1 MKHRRKSICSLVLA
15 LAIVLGTMPVHARAA
30 DTQMQSGD
38 LSVSKPTIAEIQAK
52 YKAVTSAQTRF
63 DEQPSVTA
71 PYATGKLNAEF
82 IESGESYLNYIRY
95 LAGLPAVE
103 TTEEKNDS
111 AQHGA
116 VLLAANDELSH
127 QPSQPDDMDDEFYQA
142 GYDATSSSNLSYR
155 WSSSSAEP
163 LDALQSA
170 VSGQMADTS
179 STSNRSTLGHRRWLI
194 NPTLKYTGFG
204 CADSEDGGVYVDIPV
219 FDWSGSTVDYN
230 FVAWPTSG
238 YMPKQEFS
246 TSTPWSIT
254 LNPDRYE
261 IPEREN
267 LVITVTRQSDGS
279 SDTLNSGTS
288 DSASQTDPYLL
299 VDTQGYGVRNAIIFR
314 PDTSIFGSDLAGEYR
329 VKVTGLEDADGN
341 NVTLEYSVTFFD
353 IETGET
359 IGDLADATIQLSSD
373 GSSWTSSD
381 GAVEYTYDGTAK
393 QPQVRVIC
401 NDIRLS
407 EGTDY
412 TLAYADNTN
421 AGTATV
427 TVTGIGSYTGTATRT
442 FIIRKAE
449 QTVTAS
455 LSSETIL
462 PEETAQITASATAG
476 AISYQS
482 SRPEVATVSASGVV
496 TGVAPG
502 TSTITV
508 TAAGDSNYNSAS
520 TELVITVAEVH
531 THTYGDPA
539 FNWSED
545 HSDCT
550 ATFTCTECGSTQTVD
565 CEVTSATTPA
575 TCTESGSTT
584 YTASVSF
591 DGETYTDTESV
602 TIPATGHSWD
612 NGTVTTAA
620 TCTEAGVKTYTCTA
634 CGETK
639 TESIPATGHS
649 WDNGTVTTPATCTEA
664 GVKTYTCTAC
674 GETKTESIPA
684 TGHSWDD
691 GTVTTAATC
700 TEAGVKTYTCT
711 ACGETKTESIPATGH
726 SWDNGTVTKQPTL
739 TETGIKTY
747 TCTVCHA
754 TKTEEIPKLEHKSV
768 SEIFTDVPASAWY
781 VDFVQYVYDNG
792 LMNGTSDTTFE
803 PDSPLS
809 RAMVAQILYAQAG
822 KPDVTGD
829 SPFSD
834 VANSKAWYYDAVV
847 WASQT
852 GVVSGYDDGT
862 FRPMQDVTREQL
874 AVMLY
879 ADAGKPAVTGSL
891 DRFADAGRV
900 SHYAKTALVWA
911 NQNGIVSGS
920 EQNGKMYLNPRGNA
934 TRAEAAT
941 MFMRYVELKK
951 K

>member
-1 MKHRRKSICSLVLA
+1 M
-15 LAIVLGTMPVHARAA
+15 
-30 DTQMQSGD
+30 
-38 LSVSKPTIAEIQAK
+38 
-52 YKAVTSAQTRF
+52 
-63 DEQPSVTA
+63 
-71 PYATGKLNAEF
+71 
-82 IESGESYLNYIRY
+82 
-95 LAGLPAVE
+95 
-103 TTEEKNDS
+103 
-111 AQHGA
+111 
-116 VLLAANDELSH
+116 
-127 QPSQPDDMDDEFYQA
+127 
-142 GYDATSSSNLSYR
+142 
-155 WSSSSAEP
+155 
-163 LDALQSA
+163 
-170 VSGQMADTS
+170 
-179 STSNRSTLGHRRWLI
+179 
-194 NPTLKYTGFG
+194 
-204 CADSEDGGVYVDIPV
+204 
-219 FDWSGSTVDYN
+219 
-230 FVAWPTSG
+230 
-238 YMPKQEFS
+238 
-246 TSTPWSIT
+246 
-254 LNPDRYE
+254 
-261 IPEREN
+261 
-267 LVITVTRQSDGS
+267 
-279 SDTLNSGTS
+279 
-288 DSASQTDPYLL
+288 
-299 VDTQGYGVRNAIIFR
+299 
-314 PDTSIFGSDLAGEYR
+314 
-329 VKVTGLEDADGN
+329 
-341 NVTLEYSVTFFD
+341 
-353 IETGET
+353 
-359 IGDLADATIQLSSD
+359 
-373 GSSWTSSD
+373 
-381 GAVEYTYDGTAK
+381 
-393 QPQVRVIC
+393 
-401 NDIRLS
+401 
-407 EGTDY
+407 
-412 TLAYADNTN
+412 
-421 AGTATV
+421 

-612 NGTVTTAA
+612 N
-620 TCTEAGVKTYTCTA
+620 
-634 CGETK
+634 
-639 TESIPATGHS
+639 
-649 WDNGTVTTPATCTEA
+649 
-664 GVKTYTCTAC
+664 
-674 GETKTESIPA
+674 
-684 TGHSWDD
+684 